1 MSANR
6 LIYDKC
12 AYNQQVDS
20 SIKPLEYVLDNSSAI
35 HCNPCRI
42 THGTTGGN
50 QVNIPSGGRVGQID
64 LESQL
69 FNLNSRSSKCE
80 PCENKKINNKSNS
93 LNTCELW
100 QLNKITSMPQQNLNT
115 NLCSNNKQ

>member
-12 AYNQQVDS
+12 AYNQQVDE

-35 HCNPCRI
+35 HSNPCRI

-50 QVNIPSGGRVGQID
+50 QVNITSGGRLGQID

-69 FNLNSRSSKCE
+69 FNLNSRSSKCD
-80 PCENKKINNKSNS
+80 PCENKNVKVNS
-93 LNTCELW
+93 TNLNTCELW
-100 QLNKITSMPQQNLNT
+100 QLNRIGSLPGKNLNP
-115 NLCSNNKQ
+115 NLCSNNNQ